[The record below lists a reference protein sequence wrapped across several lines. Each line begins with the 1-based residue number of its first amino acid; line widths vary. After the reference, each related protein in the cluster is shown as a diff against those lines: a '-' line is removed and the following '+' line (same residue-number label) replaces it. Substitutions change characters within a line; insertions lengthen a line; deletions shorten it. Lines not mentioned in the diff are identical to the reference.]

1 MKHNFV
7 KLALCGLL
15 AAVPFA
21 AATASAATVEA
32 IQADNVTIS
41 GQVVDENGQPVA
53 GVGVVV
59 AGTTVG
65 TTADL
70 DGYFSLE
77 VPANATVQFISVG
90 FETIEVAVNGR
101 ADLGT
106 IVMKVE
112 NTLLD
117 QVVVVGY
124 GSQRK
129 VDLTGS
135 VAIVDADEM
144 KKVSHSNISTMLEG
158 KVAGVQITSDGQPG
172 ADPSVRIRGLGSFGS
187 TAPLYV
193 IDGVPMGTSIR
204 DFSPNDIETIQ
215 VLKDASAA
223 AIYGS
228 RAANGVVIITTKSG
242 KKSQP
247 MKIDYRG
254 YVGVDEIRKGVYD
267 VMDAHQ
273 YGDYIRMAYAN
284 SGMDVPAGYNVDSP
298 LYLDPNEINTDWF
311 DEMFKLGIRQ
321 NHNVNV
327 SGGGE
332 NSTYNVALD
341 YFNQRGTLEGAGPNF
356 DRFTVRV
363 NNTMDV
369 KFVKLRTGI
378 VYSHSSQDNMAL
390 SNANEYVQG
399 LYGQQYPIMGS
410 ALLMPPSIKAYDES
424 TWCLDDKLGAASG
437 YSYDAY
443 GYGTYY
449 LEQHGDIRMQN
460 PLLTNQLLERNTTV
474 DRIMATGTATVDLLG
489 MFGGK
494 SENHKL
500 DYNLNLSYSR
510 TFAKD
515 FTFIPAFIVSSTN
528 YLAKTNETLN
538 QGYRTYTDGL
548 IENFLTYDGKM
559 GKHHLNVVV
568 GHTFQRESYH
578 TLSGI
583 GTTMP
588 EPYFLQVGN
597 ATDRNASSYESEHVL
612 TSYIGRLNYDFGE
625 RYLIQATIRRDGSS
639 RLSSD
644 GRWGW
649 FPSGS
654 VGWRIDKEPF
664 FNVDDRLVSLLK
676 LRASYGILGNENIGD
691 YQFMDTMSRGN
702 YTYSFN
708 GNKVTGSAI
717 SNYVNTAI
725 MWEKKKTL
733 DVGLDYSMF
742 NGKLEFNAD
751 WYQSTSE
758 DLLYSVPVPAEAGAT
773 NTSVTMNAATMVNT
787 GLEFAFAWHDYG
799 HDLKY
804 DISANL
810 TLPKNKV
817 TSLGMGESTRID
829 GNCITTVGSEV
840 GQWYGY
846 VYEGIFQSQDEID
859 NRVNEWD
866 MPLTQNGAQPGDVA
880 YKDLPTIDT
889 DGDGIADQGD
899 GVINADDR
907 QVLGSGMS
915 KVQFGLS
922 FRLEYKGLDLNVST
936 YGAAGF
942 QVADYVDMA
951 LRSSYSATNKSVEL
965 LNAWTPENPST
976 TVPRVYWASSGSVT
990 NDMFSSRYLQNGAYW
1005 KIANVELGYNFPDK
1019 WFKGVISGLRLYVS
1033 GQNLATISKYR
1044 GYNIDFAG
1052 GTFTPGYNYC
1062 SYPTPRTFMLG
1073 LNVSF

>member
-7 KLALCGLL
+7 KIALCGLL
-15 AAVPFA
+15 AAAPFA
-21 AATASAATVEA
+21 AVTASATSVEA
-32 IQADNVTIS
+32 IQADNVTVK
-41 GQVVDENGQPVA
+41 GQVVDESGQPVA

-59 AGTTVG
+59 AGTTIG

-70 DGYFSLE
+70 DGFFSLA
-77 VPANATVQFISVG
+77 VPADATLQFISVG
-90 FETIEVAVNGR
+90 FETLEVAVGGR

-193 IDGVPMGTSIR
+193 IDGVPMGTTIR

-242 KKSQP
+242 KKDQP
-247 MKIDYRG
+247 MKVDYRG
-254 YVGVDEIRKGVYD
+254 YLGVDQIKKGVYE
-267 VMDAHQ
+267 VMDATQ
-273 YGDYIRMAYAN
+273 YGDYVRMAFAN
-284 SGMDVPAGYNVDSP
+284 SGMDAPAGYQKDNA

-311 DEMFKLGIRQ
+311 DEVFKTGIRQ
-321 NHNVNV
+321 NHNVNI
-327 SGGGE
+327 SGGGA
-332 NSTYNVALD
+332 NNTYNVGLD
-341 YFNQRGTLEGAGPNF
+341 YFSQKGTLEGAGPNY

-369 KFVKLRTGI
+369 KFLKLRTGL
-378 VYSHSSQDNMAL
+378 VYSHSLQDNMAL

-399 LYGQQYPIMGS
+399 LYGQQFPIMAS

-449 LEQHGDIRMQN
+449 MEQHGDIRMQN
-460 PLLTNQLLERNTTV
+460 PLLTNNLLERNTTV
-474 DRIMATGTATVDLLG
+474 DRVVATGSANIDLLG
-489 MFGGK
+489 MVGVK
-494 SENHKL
+494 SQNHKFE
-500 DYNLNLSYSR
+500 YNLNLSYSR
-510 TFAKD
+510 TYAKD

-538 QGYRTYTDGL
+538 QGYRSYTDGL
-548 IENFLTYDGKM
+548 IENFVTYDGKM
-559 GKHHLNVVV
+559 GKHHLNIVA
-568 GHTFQRESYH
+568 GHTFQRESH
-578 TLSGI
+578 HSLTGI

-588 EPYFLQVGN
+588 EPYYLQVGN
-597 ATDRNASSYESEHVL
+597 AETRNASSYESEHVL
-612 TSYIGRLNYDFGE
+612 TSYIGRINYDYGE
-625 RYLIQATIRRDGSS
+625 RYLFQATVRRDGSS
-639 RLSSD
+639 RLSND

-649 FPSGS
+649 FPSAS
-654 VGWRIDKEPF
+654 LGWRIDKEPF
-664 FNVDDRLVSLLK
+664 FNVDPQLVSLLK
-676 LRASYGILGNENIGD
+676 LRASYGVLGNENIGD
-691 YQFMDTMSRGN
+691 YQFMATMARGN

-708 GNKVTGSAI
+708 GDKVTGSAI
-717 SNYVNTAI
+717 SDYVNTALK
-725 MWEKKKTL
+725 WEKKKTL
-733 DVGLDYSMF
+733 DIGLDYAMF
-742 NGKLEFNAD
+742 GGKLEFNAD
-751 WYQSTSE
+751 WYKAVSE

-773 NTSVTMNAATMVNT
+773 NGSVTMNAATMENT
-787 GLEFAFAWHDYG
+787 GLEFALAWHDYG
-799 HDLKY
+799 HELKY
-804 DISANL
+804 DISANM

-817 TSLGMGESTRID
+817 TSLGMGESQRID
-829 GNCITTVGSEV
+829 GDCITKVGSEV
-840 GQWYGY
+840 GQFYGY
-846 VYEGIFQSQDEID
+846 VYEGIFQNQDEID
-859 NRVNEWD
+859 NRINAEGLHVN
-866 MPLTQNGAQPGDVA
+866 QNGAQPGDVA
-880 YKDLPTIDT
+880 YKDVNN
-889 DGDGIADQGD
+889 DGEITG
-899 GVINADDR
+899 DDR
-907 QVLGSGMS
+907 TILGSGMP

-922 FRLEYKGLDLNVST
+922 FRLEYKGFDLNVST
-936 YGAAGF
+936 FGAAGY
-942 QVADYVDMA
+942 QVMDFIDRT
-951 LRSSYSATNKSVEL
+951 LRGSYGATNKSIDLV
-965 LNAWTPENPST
+965 NAWTPEKPST
-976 TVPRVYWASSGSVT
+976 TVPRVYWASTGSIT
-990 NDMFSSRYLQNGAYW
+990 NDMFSSRFLQNGAYW
-1005 KIANVELGYNFPDK
+1005 KIANVELGYNLPDK
-1019 WFKGVISGLRLYVS
+1019 WFKDVISGVRVYVS

-1062 SYPTPRTFMLG
+1062 SYPTPMTVMFGVNL
-1073 LNVSF
+1073 SF

>member
-7 KLALCGLL
+7 KIALCSLL

-21 AATASAATVEA
+21 AVTASAASVEA
-32 IQADNVTIS
+32 QQADNVTIK
-41 GQVVDENGQPVA
+41 GQVVDESGYPVP
-53 GVGVVV
+53 GVGVLVKDSTI
-59 AGTTVG
+59 GTT
-65 TTADL
+65 TDL
-70 DGYFSLE
+70 DGLFTLN
-77 VPANATVQFISVG
+77 VPANAVVEFVSVG
-90 FETIEVAVNGR
+90 FESLEIAVNGR
-101 ADLGT
+101 GDLGT
-106 IVMKVE
+106 ITMKTS

-117 QVVVVGY
+117 ELVVVGY

-193 IDGVPMGTSIR
+193 IDGVPMGTTIR

-242 KKSQP
+242 KKDQP
-247 MKIDYRG
+247 MKVDYRG
-254 YVGVDEIRKGVYD
+254 YMGVDRIKDGVYE
-267 VMDAHQ
+267 VMDATQ
-273 YGDYIRMAYAN
+273 YGDYVRMAFAN
-284 SGMDVPAGYNVDSP
+284 SGMEAPAGYQIGNP

-311 DEMFKLGIRQ
+311 NEVFKTGIRQ
-321 NHNVNV
+321 NHNVNI
-327 SGGGE
+327 SGGGA
-332 NSTYNVALD
+332 NNTYNVGLD
-341 YFNQRGTLEGAGPNF
+341 YFSQKGTLEGAGPNY

-369 KFVKLRTGI
+369 KFLKLRTGV
-378 VYSHSSQDNMAL
+378 VYSHSIQDNMAL

-399 LYGQQYPIMGS
+399 LYGQQFPIMAS

-449 LEQHGDIRMQN
+449 SNQHGDIRMQN
-460 PLLTNQLLERNTTV
+460 PLLTNNLLERNSVV
-474 DRIMATGTATVDLLG
+474 DRIVATGSANLDLLG
-489 MFGGK
+489 MFGVK
-494 SENHKL
+494 SDNHSL
-500 DYNLNLSYSR
+500 SYNLNLSYSR
-510 TFAKD
+510 TYAKD
-515 FTFIPAFIVSSTN
+515 FTFIPAFIVSETN

-538 QGYRTYTDGL
+538 QGYRSYTDGL
-548 IENFLTYDGKM
+548 IENFVTYDGKM
-559 GKHHLNVVV
+559 GKHHLNVVA

-578 TLSGI
+578 NLTGI

-588 EPYFLQVGN
+588 EPYYLQVGN
-597 ATDRNASSYESEHVL
+597 AETRNASSYESEHVL
-612 TSYIGRLNYDFGE
+612 TSYIGRINYDYGE
-625 RYLIQATIRRDGSS
+625 RYLFQATVRRDGSS
-639 RLSSD
+639 RLSND

-649 FPSGS
+649 FPSAS
-654 VGWRIDKEPF
+654 LGWRIDKEPF
-664 FNVDDRLVSLLK
+664 FNVDPQLVSLLK
-676 LRASYGILGNENIGD
+676 LRASYGVLGNENIGD
-691 YQFMDTMSRGN
+691 YQFMATMARGN

-708 GNKVTGSAI
+708 GDKVTGSAI
-717 SNYVNTAI
+717 SDYVNTAI
-725 MWEKKKTL
+725 KWEKKKTL
-733 DVGLDYSMF
+733 DVGLDYAMYG
-742 NGKLEFNAD
+742 GKLEFNAD
-751 WYQSTSE
+751 WYRSVSE

-773 NTSVTMNAATMVNT
+773 NGTVTMNAATMVNT
-787 GLEFAFAWHDYG
+787 GLEFALAWHDYG

-817 TSLGMGESTRID
+817 TSLGMGESKRID
-829 GNCITTVGSEV
+829 GDCITMVGSEV
-840 GQWYGY
+840 GQFYGY
-846 VYEGIFQSQDEID
+846 VYEGIFQSQDQID
-859 NRVNEWD
+859 NRINEEGLHVN
-866 MPLTQNGAQPGDVA
+866 QNGAQPGDVA
-880 YKDLPTIDT
+880 YKDINN
-889 DGDGIADQGD
+889 DGEIT
-899 GVINADDR
+899 ADDR
-907 QVLGSGMS
+907 TILGSGMS

-922 FRLEYKGLDLNVST
+922 FRLEYKGFDLNVST
-936 YGAAGF
+936 FGAAGYKVMDF
-942 QVADYVDMA
+942 IDRT
-951 LRSSYSATNKSVEL
+951 LRGSYGATNKSVDL
-965 LNAWTPENPST
+965 VNAWTPENPST
-976 TVPRVYWASSGSVT
+976 TVPRVYWASTGSIT
-990 NDMFSSRYLQNGAYW
+990 NDMFSSRFLQNGAYW
-1005 KIANVELGYNFPDK
+1005 KISNVELGYNLPDK
-1019 WFKGVISGLRLYVS
+1019 WFKDVISGVRVYVS

-1062 SYPTPRTFMLG
+1062 SYPTPMTLMFGVNL
-1073 LNVSF
+1073 SF

>member
-1 MKHNFV
+1 MKHNIV
-7 KLALCGLL
+7 KIALCGLL
-15 AAVPFA
+15 AAAPLA
-21 AATASAATVEA
+21 AVTASAASAEA
-32 IQADNVTIS
+32 TQADNVTIK
-41 GQVVDENGQPVA
+41 GQVVDESGQPLP

-59 AGTTVG
+59 AGTSIG

-70 DGYFSLE
+70 DGFFSLS
-77 VPANATVQFISVG
+77 VPADAVVQFISVG
-90 FETIEVAVNGR
+90 METVEISVDGR
-101 ADLGT
+101 GDLGT
-106 IVMKVE
+106 IVMKME

-172 ADPSVRIRGLGSFGS
+172 ADPAVRIRGLGSFGS

-193 IDGVPMGTSIR
+193 IDGVPMGTTIR

-247 MKIDYRG
+247 MKVDYRG
-254 YVGVDEIRKGVYD
+254 YAGVDQIRKGVYE
-267 VMDAHQ
+267 VMDAAQ
-273 YGDYIRMAYAN
+273 YGEYVRTAFAN
-284 SGMDVPAGYNVDSP
+284 SGMEAPAGYIIGGEK
-298 LYLDPNEINTDWF
+298 YLDPQQINTDWF
-311 DEMFKLGIRQ
+311 DEMFKTGIRQ
-321 NHNVNV
+321 NHNLNI

-332 NSTYNVALD
+332 NNTYNVGLD
-341 YFNQRGTLEGAGPNF
+341 YFSQKGTMEGAGPNY
-356 DRFTVRV
+356 DRFTARV
-363 NNTMDV
+363 NNTMEV
-369 KFVKLRTGI
+369 KFLKLRTGI
-378 VYSHSSQDNMAL
+378 VYSHSVQDNMAL

-399 LYGQQYPIMGS
+399 LYGQQYPVMAS

-424 TWCLDDKLGAASG
+424 TWCLDDKLGAAKD

-449 LEQHGDIRMQN
+449 ADQHGDIRMQN
-460 PLLTNQLLERNTTV
+460 PLLTNQLIERNSVV
-474 DRIMATGTATVDLLG
+474 DRIVATGSANLDLLG
-489 MFGGK
+489 MFGAK

-510 TFAKD
+510 TYAKD
-515 FTFIPAFIVSSTN
+515 FTFIPSFIVSSTN

-538 QGYRTYTDGL
+538 QGYRSYTDGL
-548 IENFLTYDGKM
+548 IENFVTYDGKM
-559 GKHHLNVVV
+559 GKHHLNVVA

-588 EPYFLQVGN
+588 EPYYLQVGN
-597 ATDRNASSYESEHVL
+597 AETRNASSYESEHVL
-612 TSYIGRLNYDFGE
+612 TSYIGRINYDYGE
-625 RYLIQATIRRDGSS
+625 RYLFQATVRRDGSS
-639 RLSSD
+639 RLSND

-654 VGWRIDKEPF
+654 LGWRIDKEPF
-664 FNVDDRLVSLLK
+664 FNVDPHVVSLLK

-691 YQFMDTMSRGN
+691 YQFMATMARGN

-708 GNKVTGSAI
+708 GDKVTGSAI
-717 SNYVNTAI
+717 SDYVNTAI
-725 MWEKKKTL
+725 KWEKKKTL
-733 DVGLDYSMF
+733 DIGLDYAMF
-742 NGKLEFNAD
+742 GGKLEFNAD
-751 WYQSTSE
+751 WYKAVSE

-773 NTSVTMNAATMVNT
+773 NGTVTMNAATMENT
-787 GLEFAFAWHDYG
+787 GLEFALAWHDYG

-804 DISANL
+804 DISANV

-817 TSLGMGESTRID
+817 TSLGMGETSRVD
-829 GNCITTVGSEV
+829 GFTKTMVGSEV
-840 GQWYGY
+840 GQFYGY
-846 VYEGIFQSQDEID
+846 VYEGIFQSQEEID
-859 NRVNEWD
+859 DRINDEGLHVN
-866 MPLTQNGAQPGDVA
+866 QNGAQPGDVA
-880 YKDLPTIDT
+880 YKDINNDGEITGDDQTI
-889 DGDGIADQGD
+889 I
-899 GVINADDR
+899 
-907 QVLGSGMS
+907 GSGMS

-922 FRLEYKGLDLNVST
+922 FRLEYKGFDLNVST
-936 YGAAGF
+936 YGAAGY
-942 QVADYVDMA
+942 QVLDYVDMA
-951 LRSSYSATNKSVEL
+951 LRSSYGATNKSVDL
-965 LNAWTPENPST
+965 INAWTPENPST
-976 TVPRVYWASSGSVT
+976 TIPRVYWASTGSVT

-1005 KIANVELGYNFPDK
+1005 KIANVEIGYNFPDK
-1019 WFKGVISGLRLYVS
+1019 WFKGIISGARLYVS

-1062 SYPTPRTFMLG
+1062 SYPTPMTMMVGVNL
-1073 LNVSF
+1073 SF